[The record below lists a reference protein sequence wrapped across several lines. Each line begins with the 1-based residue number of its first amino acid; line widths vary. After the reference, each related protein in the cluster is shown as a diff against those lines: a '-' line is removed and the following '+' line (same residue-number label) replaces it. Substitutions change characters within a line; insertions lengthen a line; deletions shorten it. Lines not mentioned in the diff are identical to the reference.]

1 MLQYSM
7 RKGRRFTGPPASK
20 KPADAAAGAAHVRK
34 FMIKL
39 FDREDG
45 MAADWPLIA
54 ETLLAVAFY
63 ALDQSPADP
72 RVLPLLRRVHSGSY
86 DRLTA
91 DPPESRPPSGGVH
104 NRASEIADWKVQPDH
119 GEGPG

>member
-7 RKGRRFTGPPASK
+7 RKGRPYTARSAPK

-63 ALDQSPADP
+63 ALDQAPADP
-72 RVLPLLRRVHSGSY
+72 RVLMLLRRAHSGCY
-86 DRLTA
+86 DRLA
-91 DPPESRPPSGGVH
+91 AGPPDSRPPSGGAH
-104 NRASEIADWKVQPDH
+104 NRPSDIADWKVQPDH

>member
-1 MLQYSM
+1 M
-7 RKGRRFTGPPASK
+7 RKGRSYTARSAPK

-54 ETLLAVAFY
+54 ETLLAVAFD
-63 ALDQSPADP
+63 ALDRAPADP
-72 RVLPLLRRVHSGSY
+72 RVLPLLRRTHSGSY

-91 DPPESRPPSGGVH
+91 DRPESHPSSGRAH
-104 NRASEIADWKVQPDH
+104 NRASDMADWKVQPDH